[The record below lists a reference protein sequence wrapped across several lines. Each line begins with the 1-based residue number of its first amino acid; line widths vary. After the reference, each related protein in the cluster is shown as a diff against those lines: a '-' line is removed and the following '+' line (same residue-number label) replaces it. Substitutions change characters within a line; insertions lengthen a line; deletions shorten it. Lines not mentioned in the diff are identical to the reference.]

1 MKPEQ
6 IHLGDLKRIL
16 LGQTPPIFLAEVFIR
31 ALVIYL
37 CAMLVMRYM
46 GKRMNGQHSIIELSV
61 MVMMGAIVAP
71 AMQIPDR
78 GITWGILILVVTLVL
93 LRGLNWLGFKNSKI
107 EKIVQGEPITLVSD
121 GVIQKDVLKK
131 TKITN
136 QQVFEGLRTRQIYS
150 LGRVRRMY
158 MEGYGLFSVYEQ

>member
-16 LGQTPPIFLAEVFIR
+16 FGQTPPIFLVEVFIR
-31 ALVIYL
+31 ALGIYL

-46 GKRMNGQHSIIELSV
+46 GKRMIGEHSINELAG
-61 MVMMGAIVAP
+61 MVMMGGIVAP

-93 LRGLNWLGFKNSKI
+93 QRGLNWLC
-107 EKIVQGEPITLVSD
+107 
-121 GVIQKDVLKK
+121 
-131 TKITN
+131 
-136 QQVFEGLRTRQIYS
+136 
-150 LGRVRRMY
+150 
-158 MEGYGLFSVYEQ
+158 